1 MMRFTILKA
10 PIPSNR
16 VKPFMAFAQGA
27 QGPIAQAAL
36 YCSSASLSVVR
47 MGDARQPSPQRLSE
61 NPLM

>member
-27 QGPIAQAAL
+27 QGPIAQAAV
-36 YCSSASLSVVR
+36 YSL
-47 MGDARQPSPQRLSE
+47 GRLAFRRPHGRRKTAVS
-61 NPLM
+61 